1 MKREKVRKNVCAER
15 FTKKQDIDCV
25 PGNSEEFEGIPREC
39 DEGKLEW
46 IPKEKLTELNMW
58 PGDRIFNKLIRENA
72 PFFSLKLSYKG
83 DDLVEAVLN
92 GKALT
97 AVEGE

>member
-1 MKREKVRKNVCAER
+1 M
-15 FTKKQDIDCV
+15 
-25 PGNSEEFEGIPREC
+25 
-39 DEGKLEW
+39 
-46 IPKEKLTELNMW
+46 LTELNMW